1 MTTKTFKSSKEQYI
15 QLQKDVDAQYID
27 LINSRR
33 CERILPLVE
42 DMEVDENNDITF
54 TLDEVILDLPDF
66 KQFEERLVNI

>member
-15 QLQKDVDAQYID
+15 QFQKDVDAQYID

-66 KQFEERLVNI
+66 KQFEERLVNN

>member
-1 MTTKTFKSSKEQYI
+1 MKTFKSTKEQYI
-15 QLQKDVDAQYID
+15 QLQNDIDAKYID
-27 LINSRR
+27 IINSGR

-54 TLDEVILDLPDF
+54 NLDEVILDLPDF